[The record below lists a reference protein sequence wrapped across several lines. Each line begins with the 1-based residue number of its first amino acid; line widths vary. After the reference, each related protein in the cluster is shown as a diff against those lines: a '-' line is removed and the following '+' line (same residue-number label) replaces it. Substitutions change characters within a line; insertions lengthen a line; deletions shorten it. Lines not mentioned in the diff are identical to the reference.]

1 MLKIN
6 NVDKYFNRFKRNKIH
21 VINHTTIETESTGL
35 VALLGPSGCGK
46 TTLLNVLGGLDKVGK
61 GKIYI
66 NGQKISS
73 RFMHKVDKIRN
84 NNIGYIFQ
92 DYKLIENLSVY
103 DNVAFVL
110 KMLGIKDKKEIKEK
124 VEYVLDCVGML
135 RYKRRPASML
145 SGGERQRVGI
155 ARALVKDPNIILADE
170 PTGNLDSKNSL
181 EIMRIIKAISEK
193 KLVILVTHEQELAR
207 FYATRIIEIE
217 DGTIIKDY
225 PNNDIKDLDY
235 ELDNCFYLK
244 DFKDK
249 INLKDK
255 KIDIN
260 IYRNDNEK
268 LQLDIVIKNGNIY
281 IKSNEDLKPE
291 VVDNESSIE
300 FINGSYEKLSSK
312 KSTKYNFDF
321 DKIKSN
327 HKKRYASIINP
338 FTLILGGFQKVLDYS
353 FLKKILLAGFF
364 LAGMFIL
371 YSVSTY
377 QASKQI
383 IEKDFITINKN
394 YLTVETNKINLD
406 SYLNDEKDE
415 NILYMIPGT
424 SKVNM
429 LVPLNNYYQTNTTT
443 LGMTVS
449 ISSIELLTEKDIIY
463 GKLPTNNKEVVID
476 DLAFEKAK
484 EQDPSYQMAN
494 LITSKDMLNKKI
506 KIDEREYT
514 VVGITNKISPC
525 LYVDR
530 NEIIKI
536 LSVSNIDTSSVK
548 NENTT
553 ANIRNTQ
560 SYIDNKDKLEITKG
574 RTPDKDYEVIVN
586 DLNKELMPLN
596 KEIDTKINGKKLT
609 VVGYYKSKYDLQGMY
624 TNDNTIKYLVIISK
638 KSFTIMPKDKDK
650 VIEKYRNNNSNIID
664 TYSKEKEKYIK
675 QKNKENKSTIIVS
688 LIILTISFIEI
699 YLMIRSSFL
708 SRIKEVGIYRAVGL
722 KRIDICKMFTG
733 EIIAITTLA
742 SLPGLL
748 SMAYILHVLSRI
760 KQLQSYIL
768 INSEVLLISIILV
781 YTFNIIVGLLPVMN
795 TIRKRPATILSRT
808 DLD

>member
-46 TTLLNVLGGLDKVGK
+46 TTLLNVIGGLDKVGK

-327 HKKRYASIINP
+327 RKKRYASIINP

-377 QASKQI
+377 KASKQI

-394 YLTVETNKINLD
+394 YLTVETNKIKLD

-415 NILYMIPGT
+415 NILYIIPGT

-449 ISSIELLTEKDIIY
+449 ISSIELLTDKDIIY

-484 EQDPSYQMAN
+484 EQDFSYQMAN
-494 LITSKDMLNKKI
+494 LITSKDMLNKII

-548 NENTT
+548 DDNTT
-553 ANIRNTQ
+553 ATIRNTQ

-708 SRIKEVGIYRAVGL
+708 SRIKEVGIYRAIGL

-748 SMAYILHVLSRI
+748 SMAYILHVLSGI

>member
-46 TTLLNVLGGLDKVGK
+46 TTLLNVIGGLDKVGK

-312 KSTKYNFDF
+312 KSTKYNFNF

-377 QASKQI
+377 KASKQI

-443 LGMTVS
+443 LGMTIS

-463 GKLPTNNKEVVID
+463 GQLPTNNKEVVID

-650 VIEKYRNNNSNIID
+650 VIEKYRNNNSNIVD
-664 TYSKEKEKYIK
+664 TYSKEKEKYIN

-688 LIILTISFIEI
+688 LIILIISFIEI

-708 SRIKEVGIYRAVGL
+708 SRIKEVGIYRAIGL

-748 SMAYILHVLSRI
+748 SMAYILHVLSGI

-768 INSEVLLISIILV
+768 INGEVLIISIILV

-795 TIRKRPATILSRT
+795 TIRKRPAVILSRT

>member
-255 KIDIN
+255 KVDIN

-312 KSTKYNFDF
+312 KSTKYNFNF

-377 QASKQI
+377 KASKQI

-394 YLTVETNKINLD
+394 YLTVENNKINLD

-415 NILYMIPGT
+415 NILYIIPGT

-449 ISSIELLTEKDIIY
+449 ILSIELLTKKDIIY
-463 GKLPTNNKEVVID
+463 GKLPTNNKEVVLD

-484 EQDPSYQMAN
+484 DQDFSYQMAN

-514 VVGITNKISPC
+514 VVGITNKTSPC

-536 LSVSNIDTSSVK
+536 LSVSNVDTSSVK
-548 NENTT
+548 DDNTT
-553 ANIRNTQ
+553 ATIRNTQ
-560 SYIDNKDKLEITKG
+560 SYIDNKELLEITKG
-574 RTPDKDYEVIVN
+574 RAPDKDYEVIVN

-748 SMAYILHVLSRI
+748 FMAYILHVLSGI

-768 INSEVLLISIILV
+768 INGEVLLISIILV

-795 TIRKRPATILSRT
+795 TIRKRPAVILSRT

>member
-708 SRIKEVGIYRAVGL
+708 SRIKEVGIYRAIGL

>member
-21 VINHTTIETESTGL
+21 VINHTTIQTDNTGL

-46 TTLLNVLGGLDKVGK
+46 TTLLNVIGGLDKVGK

-66 NGQKISS
+66 NGEKISS
-73 RFMHKVDKIRN
+73 RFMHKVDRIRN

-103 DNVAFVL
+103 DNVAIVL

-193 KLVILVTHEQELAR
+193 KLVILVTHEQDLAR

-217 DGTIIKDY
+217 DGTITKDY

-249 INLKDK
+249 INIKDK
-255 KIDIN
+255 KVDIN

-291 VVDNESSIE
+291 VVDDESSIE
-300 FINGSYEKLSSK
+300 FINGSYEKLSHE

-327 HKKRYASIINP
+327 RKKRYASIINP

-371 YSVSTY
+371 YSISTY
-377 QASKQI
+377 KASNQI

-394 YLTVETNKINLD
+394 YLTVETNKINLE

-449 ISSIELLTEKDIIY
+449 ISSIELLTDKDIIY

-484 EQDPSYQMAN
+484 DQDYSYQMAN
-494 LITSKDMLNKKI
+494 LITSKDMLNKII

-514 VVGITNKISPC
+514 VVGITNKTSPC

-536 LSVSNIDTSSVK
+536 LSVSNIDTSNVK
-548 NENTT
+548 DDNTT
-553 ANIRNTQ
+553 ATIKNTQ
-560 SYIDNKDKLEITKG
+560 SYIDNKELLEITKG
-574 RTPDKDYEVIVN
+574 RTPDNDYEVIVN
-586 DLNKELMPLN
+586 ELNKEVMPLN
-596 KEIDTKINGKKLT
+596 KEIDTKINGKKLK

-624 TNDNTIKYLVIISK
+624 TNDNTVKYLVITSK
-638 KSFTIMPKDKDK
+638 KSFTIMPKNKDK
-650 VIEKYRNNNSNIID
+650 VIEKYRNNNSNIVD

-675 QKNKENKSTIIVS
+675 RRNKENKSTIIVS
-688 LIILTISFIEI
+688 LIILAISFIEI

-708 SRIKEVGIYRAVGL
+708 SRIKEVGIYRAIGL

-742 SLPGLL
+742 SLSGLL
-748 SMAYILHVLSRI
+748 FMAYILHILSRI
-760 KQLQSYIL
+760 KQLHSYIL

-781 YTFNIIVGLLPVMN
+781 YTFNIIVGLLPVIN
-795 TIRKRPATILSRT
+795 TIRKRPAEILSRT